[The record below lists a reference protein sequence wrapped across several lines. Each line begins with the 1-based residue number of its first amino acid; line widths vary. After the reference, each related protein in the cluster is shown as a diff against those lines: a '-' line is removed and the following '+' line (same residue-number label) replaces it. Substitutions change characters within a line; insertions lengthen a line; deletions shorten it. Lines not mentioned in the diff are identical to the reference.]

1 MTKEQRERV
10 WDGLSEKGNK
20 LLAVAIA
27 GADNRVKLQFAQ
39 NLLIEAQGILK
50 ESQYDN
56 WKYVI
61 NKREIEMPAISKP
74 PLISEKTEPEKAFAG
89 KSCAEI
95 EETVLCL
102 AQAQLEEMGLEN
114 EVVLLG
120 ARVYGSRTREGL
132 YTDHSDL
139 DVVLSY
145 AGNIRKIHF

>member
-1 MTKEQRERV
+1 
-10 WDGLSEKGNK
+10 
-20 LLAVAIA
+20 
-27 GADNRVKLQFAQ
+27 
-39 NLLIEAQGILK
+39 
-50 ESQYDN
+50 
-56 WKYVI
+56 
-61 NKREIEMPAISKP
+61 MPAISKP

-145 AGNIRKIHF
+145 AGNIREDTFFNCLNEVGMSVAGLKLDINPISEEKLVHWKII

>member
-61 NKREIEMPAISKP
+61 NKRK
-74 PLISEKTEPEKAFAG
+74 
-89 KSCAEI
+89 
-95 EETVLCL
+95 
-102 AQAQLEEMGLEN
+102 
-114 EVVLLG
+114 
-120 ARVYGSRTREGL
+120 
-132 YTDHSDL
+132 
-139 DVVLSY
+139 
-145 AGNIRKIHF
+145 